1 MSKGLFHWT
10 LDSFLPY
17 AKLSSISLNSKEVSN
32 ILIPILVISLKFFLE
47 IEQRFCHTK
56 TANKPKKKNNK
67 LPSSRHNSIEKQ
79 QQQQQNNNNERTQEQ
94 LQ

>member
-10 LDSFLPY
+10 LDSILPY
-17 AKLSSISLNSKEVSN
+17 AKLSSISLNSKEAST
-32 ILIPILVISLKFFLE
+32 ILIPIPVISLKFFLE

-79 QQQQQNNNNERTQEQ
+79 QQQQNNNNERTQEQ